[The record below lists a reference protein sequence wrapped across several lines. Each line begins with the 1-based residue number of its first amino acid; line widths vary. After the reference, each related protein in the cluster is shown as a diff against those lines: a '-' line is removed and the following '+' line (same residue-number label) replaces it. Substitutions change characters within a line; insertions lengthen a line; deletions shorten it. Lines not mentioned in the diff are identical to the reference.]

1 MGIKYYFVDES
12 LRILT
17 GLGIQ
22 FLTSNDVEVFIRFIP
37 KQLEIEFINVVEF
50 SDQDR
55 TNFSEGFDRP
65 RK

>member
-1 MGIKYYFVDES
+1 MGIKYFFVDES

-17 GLGIQ
+17 GLEIQ
-22 FLTSNDVEVFIRFIP
+22 LTSNDVEVFIRFIP
-37 KQLEIEFINVVEF
+37 KQFEIVFINVVEF

-55 TNFSEGFDRP
+55 TNFSEGFDRS